1 MKSYVIKRKEV
12 LFFEVKAKSMKA
24 AQKIAD
30 ESVDMDYKMEVE
42 SIENE
47 VVAEDGKYFKVK
59 KIEKEV
65 VLCVMG
71 GVIDFRTVPKGIT
84 IKMVDFD
91 VEWTEGD
98 DRVEKFEGK
107 DAVISEIEGTA

>member
-30 ESVDMDYKMEVE
+30 EAGDMDYKMEVE
-42 SIENE
+42 EITNE

-65 VLCVMG
+65 VLSVWR